1 MAKLSEDLKRMLTGL
16 AYQDA
21 GDFLS
26 RSEKMKVLNGSSKT
40 PTTASQANPIATL
53 KKLETDKNETLE
65 AARMKAGRHIAF
77 ISNGS
82 GLGAPLDYA
91 IDACLRQ
98 NAQIDLLIHGPA
110 DSENN
115 SVLENKIKNSG
126 VRYQRIQ
133 LQVTAVS
140 SIIEYI
146 VKHPSLLYLIA
157 MPDDDVAKTLIEEVL
172 PIRRRRIQVPVVLIK
187 DQMTTDTLKQTAA

>member
-1 MAKLSEDLKRMLTGL
+1 MTKLSEDLKKMLTGL

-26 RSEKMKVLNGSSKT
+26 IREKMEVLGNASENPGKQNT
-40 PTTASQANPIATL
+40 PAHTI
-53 KKLETDKNETLE
+53 ETLIGGTR
-65 AARMKAGRHIAF
+65 AATKRIAF

-115 SVLENKIKNSG
+115 SALENKIKNSG

-157 MPDDDVAKTLIEEVL
+157 TPDDDVAKTLIEEVL
-172 PIRRRRIQVPVVLIK
+172 PIRRRRIQVPVVLIE
-187 DQMTTDTLKQTAA
+187 DQITSILPKQSAA

>member
-1 MAKLSEDLKRMLTGL
+1 MTKLSEDLKKMLTGL

-26 RSEKMKVLNGSSKT
+26 IREKMKVLGNASENPGKPNT
-40 PTTASQANPIATL
+40 PTHTIETRIGGTRAAT
-53 KKLETDKNETLE
+53 K
-65 AARMKAGRHIAF
+65 RIAF

-98 NAQIDLLIHGPA
+98 NAQIDLLIHGSA
-110 DSENN
+110 GSENT
-115 SVLENKIKNSG
+115 SALEKKIKNSG
-126 VRYQRIQ
+126 VSYQRIQ
-133 LQVTAVS
+133 LQVTAVN
-140 SIIEYI
+140 SIVDYI

-157 MPDDDVAKTLIEEVL
+157 MPDDDVVRVLIEEVL
-172 PIRRRRIQVPVVLIK
+172 PSRRRRIQIPVVLIE
-187 DQMTTDTLKQTAA
+187 DQTVASLPKQSAA

>member
-1 MAKLSEDLKRMLTGL
+1 MTKLSEDLKKMLTGL

-26 RSEKMKVLNGSSKT
+26 IREKMNVLDNASENPGK
-40 PTTASQANPIATL
+40 PNTAAHT
-53 KKLETDKNETLE
+53 LET
-65 AARMKAGRHIAF
+65 RMGGTRVATKRIAF

-91 IDACLRQ
+91 IDAALRQ

-110 DSENN
+110 GSEY
-115 SVLENKIKNSG
+115 SSALENKIKNSG

-133 LQVTAVS
+133 LQVTAVC
-140 SIIEYI
+140 SIVDYI

-172 PIRRRRIQVPVVLIK
+172 PGRRRRIQIPVVLIE
-187 DQMTTDTLKQTAA
+187 DQIIASLPKQSAA

>member
-1 MAKLSEDLKRMLTGL
+1 MTKLSEDLKKMLTGL

-26 RSEKMKVLNGSSKT
+26 IREKMNVLDNGSENSGKPNT
-40 PTTASQANPIATL
+40 PAHT
-53 KKLETDKNETLE
+53 LET
-65 AARMKAGRHIAF
+65 RMGGTNGATGVATKRIAF

-82 GLGAPLDYA
+82 GFGAPLDYA

-98 NAQIDLLIHGPA
+98 NAQMDLLIHGPA
-110 DSENN
+110 GSEN
-115 SVLENKIKNSG
+115 SSALENKIKNSG

-133 LQVTAVS
+133 LQVTAVN
-140 SIIEYI
+140 SIVDYI

-172 PIRRRRIQVPVVLIK
+172 PGRRRRIQVPVVLIE
-187 DQMTTDTLKQTAA
+187 DQTIASLPKQSAA